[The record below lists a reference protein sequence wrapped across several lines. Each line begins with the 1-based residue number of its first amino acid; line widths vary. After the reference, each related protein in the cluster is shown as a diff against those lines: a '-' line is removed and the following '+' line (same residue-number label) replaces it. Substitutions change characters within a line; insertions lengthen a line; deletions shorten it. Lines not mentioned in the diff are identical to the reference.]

1 MHLIDWLLVI
11 LPVVTVASIAF
22 YTQRYMHGVSDF
34 MSGGRLA
41 GRYLLTVAKSEMQAG
56 AVVFVAAFELFARSG
71 FVTQWWINI
80 IILVNIAVAMS
91 GFVIYR
97 FRETRALTLA
107 QFFEAR
113 YNRSFR
119 LCMGVLAFVAGVLN
133 FGIIPLIGTRFFIY
147 FLDLPTTVSA
157 FGYIMPTEVPLMA
170 LFLSISVAI
179 TVAGGLV
186 TLMVAD
192 CLEGMISQV
201 LYLLIVVVL
210 IGMFDWSQVMDV
222 LRNVPAGY
230 SMINP
235 FDAHKVEDFNF
246 WFMAMTLVLS
256 TYGTMAFQNAS
267 AYNAA
272 ARTPHE
278 SRIGAM
284 LARLREQGKVVVIVL
299 LAICA
304 VTFLKHPDFA
314 QQAAEANATIAGISD
329 PQRKL
334 QMEVPIALSHLLPIG
349 VKGALCVILLMG
361 VFGGDST
368 HLHSWGGI
376 LVQDVI
382 MPLRK
387 KKKPLT
393 PRQHVFLLRLAMAG
407 VAVFAFIFGCLFQV
421 PDFINMWWQVT
432 TAIFVGG
439 AGAAIIGGLYWKK
452 GTTAGAWTAVAIG
465 STLSG
470 GGIILRQIYGREFPV
485 NGAQIAFGA
494 SVLAIFGYV
503 IVSLLTC
510 RQEFDLEAMLHR
522 KESGPPKVDAGK
534 PWWMRWLGF
543 DSNYTKA
550 DRWIAGGLL
559 AWSTGWAS
567 VVIVGTAWN
576 LVSPWS
582 DDVWSSY
589 WKWVGFGLPL
599 FLCTVIAVWFTW
611 GGLRDLK
618 IFFREL
624 RTHRVDPNDNGAV
637 HGVKA
642 APGDDPAH

>member
-1 MHLIDWLLVI
+1 MHPIDWLFTLV
-11 LPVVTVASIAF
+11 PVVAVALIAV
-22 YTQRYMHGVSDF
+22 YAQRYMRGVSDF

-41 GRYLLTVAKSEMQAG
+41 GRYLLTIAKSEMQAG

-71 FVTQWWINI
+71 FVTQWWVNI
-80 IILVNIAVAMS
+80 LIMVNIAVAMS
-91 GFVIYR
+91 GFVVYR

-119 LCMGVLAFVAGVLN
+119 LCMGALAFVSGVLN

-147 FLDLPTTVSA
+147 FLELPTQVVA
-157 FGYIMPTEVPLMA
+157 FGLVMPTEVPLMA

-179 TVAGGLV
+179 TLAGGLV
-186 TLMVAD
+186 TLMVTD
-192 CLEGMISQV
+192 CLEGIISQ
-201 LYLLIVVVL
+201 LFYLVIVVVL
-210 IGMFDWSQVMDV
+210 IFMFDWSDIMQVMRDV
-222 LRNVPAGY
+222 PPGH

-235 FDAHKVEDFNF
+235 FDAFKVQDFNF

-304 VTFLKHPDFA
+304 ITFLKHPHYA
-314 QQAAEANATIAGISD
+314 EQAAAANETIASITD
-329 PQRKL
+329 PQRRL
-334 QMEVPIALSHLLPIG
+334 QMEVPVALAHLLPAG

-387 KKKPLT
+387 KPLT
-393 PRQHVFLLRLAMAG
+393 PRQHVRYLRLAMTG
-407 VAVFAFIFGCLFQV
+407 VAVFAFIFGCLFQIA
-421 PDFINMWWQVT
+421 DFINMWWQVT

-439 AGAAIIGGLYWKK
+439 AGAAIIGGLYWRK
-452 GTTAGAWTAVAIG
+452 GTAAGAWTAVAIG
-465 STLSG
+465 STLSVT
-470 GGIILRQIYGREFPV
+470 GIALRQIYGRDFFL
-485 NGAQIAFGA
+485 NGTQMAFG
-494 SVLAIFGYV
+494 SSMLAIVGYV
-503 IVSLLTC
+503 VVSLLTC
-510 RQEFDLEAMLHR
+510 RKEFDLDALLHR
-522 KESGPPKVDAGK
+522 KSAAGGTAVE
-534 PWWMRWLGF
+534 PRRAWWERCLGFNQDYTTGDRWL
-543 DSNYTKA
+543 
-550 DRWIAGGLL
+550 AGGLL
-559 AWSTGWAS
+559 GWSVAWAL
-567 VVIVGTAWN
+567 VVIGGTIWN
-576 LVSPWS
+576 LVAPWS
-582 DDVWSSY
+582 DDTWSVY

-599 FLCTVIAVWFTW
+599 FLCSLIAVWFTW
-611 GGLRDLK
+611 GGVRDLK
-618 IFFREL
+618 LFFRDL
-624 RTHRVDPNDNGAV
+624 KVHPVDPHDNGEV
-637 HGVKA
+637 HGNQAVA
-642 APGDDPAH
+642 DRRS

>member
-1 MHLIDWLLVI
+1 MHLIDWLFTLV
-11 LPVVTVASIAF
+11 PVVAVALIAV
-22 YTQRYMHGVSDF
+22 YSQRYMRGVSDF

-41 GRYLLTVAKSEMQAG
+41 GRYLLTIAKSEMQAG

-71 FVTQWWINI
+71 FVTQWWVNI
-80 IILVNIAVAMS
+80 LIMVNIAVAMS
-91 GFVIYR
+91 GFVVYR

-119 LCMGVLAFVAGVLN
+119 LCMGALAFVSGVLN

-147 FLDLPTTVSA
+147 FLELPTQVIA
-157 FGYIMPTEVPLMA
+157 FGLVMPTEVPLMA

-179 TVAGGLV
+179 TLMGGLV
-186 TLMVAD
+186 TLMVTD
-192 CLEGMISQV
+192 CLEGIISQ
-201 LYLLIVVVL
+201 LFYLLIVIVL
-210 IGMFDWSQVMDV
+210 ICMFDWTEIMQVM
-222 LRNVPAGY
+222 RAAPPGH

-235 FDAHKVEDFNF
+235 FDAFEVQDFNY

-304 VTFLKHPDFA
+304 ITFLKHPHYA
-314 QQAAEANATIAGISD
+314 QQAAAANETIASITD

-334 QMEVPIALSHLLPIG
+334 QMEVPVALAHLLPVG

-387 KKKPLT
+387 RPLT
-393 PRQHVFLLRLAMAG
+393 PRQHVRYLRLAMGG
-407 VAVFAFIFGCLFQV
+407 VAVFAFIFGCLFQIA
-421 PDFINMWWQVT
+421 DFINMWWQVT

-465 STLSG
+465 STLSVT
-470 GGIILRQIYGREFPV
+470 GIVLRQIYGRDFFL
-485 NGAQIAFGA
+485 NGTQMAFG
-494 SVLAIFGYV
+494 SSMLAIIGYV
-503 IVSLLTC
+503 VVSLLTC
-510 RQEFDLEAMLHR
+510 RKEFDLNALLHR
-522 KESGPPKVDAGK
+522 KAVEDPLAEPQRA
-534 PWWMRWLGF
+534 WWERCLGFNKDYTTGDRWL
-543 DSNYTKA
+543 
-550 DRWIAGGLL
+550 AGGLL
-559 AWSTGWAS
+559 GWSVAWAL
-567 VVIVGTAWN
+567 VVIGGTMWN
-576 LVSPWS
+576 LIAPWS
-582 DDVWSSY
+582 DETWSTY

-599 FLCTVIAVWFTW
+599 FLCSLIAVWFTW
-611 GGLRDLK
+611 GGVRDLK
-618 IFFREL
+618 VFFRDL
-624 RTHRVDPNDNGAV
+624 RTHQTNPNDNGKV
-637 HGVKA
+637 CGNQA
-642 APGDDPAH
+642 APDGDTLR